1 MHLKPIRQQVVAV
14 VGATSGIGRETALRF
29 ARQGARMVVAG
40 RSEPG
45 LASLVEEIRREGG
58 EATPVVADVAE
69 FDQVRAIAE
78 QAVST
83 YGRLDTWVHLAAV
96 SLWATFEQTTPEEFR
111 RILEVNLLGQVYGA
125 KAALPH
131 LRREGLGALIHVS
144 SVEARRPLPLQSA
157 YAASK
162 HGMSGFLEVLR
173 MELQHEG
180 VPISVTEILPAS
192 IDTPLFEKARTKIG
206 VRPKGMPPIYP
217 PELVADAILHAAE
230 HPVREIVVGGAGKV
244 MLYGQRLSPQLMD
257 AALMR
262 TGFQAQRTDEPKRP
276 SAPDNMFQPLPGL
289 DRVHG
294 SPTPRKQAV
303 PSNGSPKMSPAVRNA
318 AMLTAAV
325 GAAVALIGGRAARGE
340 RSPSPSR
347 AVWETGEARG
357 GELSRPT
364 TG

>member
-1 MHLKPIRQQVVAV
+1 MHLKPIREQVAAV

-29 ARQGARMVVAG
+29 ARQGARVVVAG

-45 LASLVEEIRREGG
+45 LTSLVEEIRRDGG
-58 EATPVVADVAE
+58 EATAIVADVAE
-69 FDQVRAIAE
+69 FEQVRAIAE
-78 QAVST
+78 QAVAA
-83 YGRLDTWVHLAAV
+83 YGQMDTWVHLAAV
-96 SLWATFEQTTPEEFR
+96 SLWATFEQTTPEEFQ
-111 RILEVNLLGQVYGA
+111 RILEVNLLGQIYGA

-131 LRREGLGALIHVS
+131 LRREGRGALIHVS

-180 VPISVTEILPAS
+180 APISVTEILPAS

-217 PELVADAILHAAE
+217 PESVADAILHAAE

-244 MLYGQRLSPQLMD
+244 MLYGQRLSPRLMD
-257 AALMR
+257 AALLR
-262 TGFQAQRTDEPKRP
+262 TGFQAQRTDEPKAVT
-276 SAPDNMFQPLPGL
+276 APDNLHQPLPGL

-294 SPTPRKQAV
+294 SPTSRQRSV
-303 PSNGSPKMSPAVRNA
+303 PSNGSQGMSPAVRNA
-318 AMLTAAV
+318 AVLTAAV
-325 GAAVALIGGRAARGE
+325 GAAVALMGANAGRGE
-340 RSPSPSR
+340 RAPSPSR
-347 AVWETGEARG
+347 GLRDTELLRG
-357 GELSRPT
+357 DELNRPAS
-364 TG
+364 G